1 MKKFFFKL
9 LPIVTIF
16 AVFSFFL
23 PNLVVGKIPIP
34 ADSILGLYHPW
45 RDYSF
50 EGYNPGK
57 FPTKNPLITD
67 PVLQAYPWRKLTV
80 ENLKNGQFPLWNA
93 YSFSGQPL
101 LANIQS
107 APFQIFNVLFFLFD
121 FKIAWALQIIL
132 PPAVAAFFMYLF
144 LRSLNLSAPAASF
157 GALILP
163 FSGFFISWLT
173 WGTITATVMWLAAI
187 LFAINKLTSQKSP
200 REFLL
205 IIFATVQVIF
215 SGHWQAAFYVFL
227 AIFIYLATI
236 FFKTKN
242 FRSIFLPAVAIV
254 LGILITSVQIIP
266 SLEFIN
272 YSNRAQDQ
280 GYYDG
285 RQDWFIPPQNLVQLV
300 APDFF
305 GNPATYNYWG
315 VWNYIEF
322 VATIGIIPLTF
333 VIVSLLKFTPHAVF
347 FVILAATALLLG
359 LENPIS
365 KIPYLLKFPL
375 VSSMQPSRIVFLLVF
390 ATSALAA
397 IGLDQFLKEKAKFR
411 FFLAPLLILLVIL
424 TLIAITYRQNIFPIL
439 PNLDPI
445 YIARRNL
452 ILPFLTALAALVIFS
467 VKLAKPKVM
476 LPIFLA
482 VAIITTLELFR
493 FGLKFTPHAKISSIF
508 PQTETTRFLEKQEKP
523 FRIMTGD
530 RRIMHPNTST
540 VYNLESA
547 DGYDPLYLESY
558 SKLVSSW
565 QAGRPQL
572 SPNSFNRIVTPQK
585 FDSKITD
592 ILNVKYILT
601 FDEITDPRFT
611 KVFTEGQTKVYEN
624 TSVLP
629 RFYFVEKIVNV
640 SSEEQELNYLLSP
653 DTDIKNT
660 AVSRQFEF
668 SSPTPLDGKIEIA
681 NYSDQSITLK
691 TASATVTPLV
701 IANINY
707 PGWQAYID
715 GQKRQIIE
723 VNYLLQSV
731 LIPQGEH
738 ELQLKFEPKSF
749 YNGLYV
755 SAFGLVLSLGSAIL
769 IWRKR
774 YQ

>member
-9 LPIVTIF
+9 LPIVTIL

-23 PNLVVGKIPIP
+23 PNLAVGKIPIP
-34 ADSILGLYHPW
+34 ADSVLGLYHPW
-45 RDYSF
+45 RDHSF
-50 EGYNPGK
+50 EGYSPGK

-80 ENLKNGQFPLWNA
+80 ENLKNRQFPLWNP

-107 APFQIFNVLFFLFD
+107 APFQIGNILFLIFD

-132 PPAVAAFFMYLF
+132 PPATAAFFMYLF
-144 LRSLNLSAPAASF
+144 LRSLNLSVYASSF
-157 GALILP
+157 GGLILP

-173 WGTITATVMWLAAI
+173 WGTITATVMWLPAI

-227 AIFIYLATI
+227 AIFIYLVTM
-236 FFKTKN
+236 FFRTRN
-242 FRSIFLPAVAIV
+242 FRLIFLPLVALV
-254 LGILITSVQIIP
+254 LGILTTSVQILP
-266 SLEFIN
+266 SLEFVN
-272 YSNRAQDQ
+272 LSNRDQDQ
-280 GYYDG
+280 GYYQN

-315 VWNYIEF
+315 VWNYIEY
-322 VATIGIIPLTF
+322 VSYIGIIPLTF
-333 VIVSLLKFTPHAVF
+333 VTVSLLKFAPYTAF

-375 VSSMQPSRIVFLLVF
+375 ISSMQPSRIVFLLVF

-397 IGLDQFLKEKAKFR
+397 IGLDRFLKEKARVR
-411 FFLAPLLILLVIL
+411 FLLAPLLMLFVIL
-424 TLIAITYRQNIFPIL
+424 TLIAITFYRNIFPIL
-439 PNLDPI
+439 ENLDPV

-452 ILPFLTALAALVIFS
+452 ILPFLTALAALAIFS
-467 VKLAKPKVM
+467 VKLAKPTVM
-476 LPIFLA
+476 LPLFLA
-482 VAIITTLELFR
+482 VVLVTAFELFR
-493 FGLKFTPHAKISSIF
+493 FGFKFIPHAKISSIF

-523 FRIMTGD
+523 YRIMTTD

-540 VYNLESA
+540 VYKLESA
-547 DGYDPLYLESY
+547 DGYDPLYLENY

-565 QAGRPQL
+565 QAGRPQIG
-572 SPNSFNRIVTPQK
+572 PNSFNRIVTPQK

-592 ILNVKYILT
+592 ILNVKYVLT
-601 FDEITDPRFT
+601 FDEITDSRFT

-629 RFYFVEKIVNV
+629 RFYFVETIVKV
-640 SSEEQELNYLLSP
+640 ESIEQELDYLLSP

-668 SSPTPLDGKIEIA
+668 SSPTPADGKIEIT
-681 NYSDQSITLK
+681 NYSDQSIILRT
-691 TASATVTPLV
+691 SNATVTPLV
-701 IANINY
+701 ISNINY

-715 GQKRQIIE
+715 GQKRQIRE
-723 VNYLLQSV
+723 ANYLLQSV

-738 ELQLKFEPKSF
+738 ELQLKFEPGSF

-755 SAFGLVLSLGSAIL
+755 SAFGLILSLGSAIL